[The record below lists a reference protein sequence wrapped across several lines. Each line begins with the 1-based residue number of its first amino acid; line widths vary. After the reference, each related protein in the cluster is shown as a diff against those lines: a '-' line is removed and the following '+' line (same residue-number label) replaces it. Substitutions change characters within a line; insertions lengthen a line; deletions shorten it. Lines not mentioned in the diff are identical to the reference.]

1 MKLVNAKV
9 FIDGAF
15 VDGGVEF
22 TDVIQAAGADVTGD
36 TGCCGSAEDGLGAD
50 CPAEK
55 AAASETAEAGVIDC
69 GGAYIIPGFVDI
81 HTHAA
86 VDEDASDGTI
96 EGLEKMSLYYA
107 ARGVTSWCPT
117 TMTLSEET
125 LTKAVK
131 AAAAF
136 KRPENGAKV
145 AGINLEG
152 PFINIEKKGAQNGEF
167 VKAPDIDMFNR
178 LYDASEGLV
187 KLITVAPETEGAIEF
202 IKEASK
208 KVTVSLGHTDADY
221 DTAMKAYEAGARHTT
236 HLYNAMPSLHHRK
249 PGVIAAASDAGA
261 TVELIVDGFHSHPS
275 VVRLTQRLFADK
287 LVMIS
292 DSARCSGMPDG
303 EYELGGLPITM
314 INGKAVLTG
323 TDTLA
328 GSTIHLM
335 DGFLRGIKFGIPI
348 EEAVEATTIRPAR
361 VIGADDK
368 IGSIAP
374 GKCADLIVL
383 TPDLDIV
390 DVYIDGRPIG

>member
-9 FIDGAF
+9 FIDGSF
-15 VDGGVEF
+15 VDGGIEF
-22 TDVIQAAGADVTGD
+22 DDRIIAAGSEVKEEGV
-36 TGCCGSAEDGLGAD
+36 D
-50 CPAEK
+50 CR
-55 AAASETAEAGVIDC
+55 
-69 GGAYIIPGFVDI
+69 GAYIIPGFVDI
-81 HTHAA
+81 HSHAA
-86 VDEDASDGTI
+86 VDEDASDGKL
-96 EGLEKMSLYYA
+96 EGLEKMSVYYA

-125 LTKAVK
+125 LTRAVK

-145 AGINLEG
+145 AGVNLEG

-178 LYDASEGLV
+178 LYEASEGLV

-208 KVTVSLGHTDADY
+208 KVTVSLGHTDSDY
-221 DTAMKAYEAGARHTT
+221 DTAMKAYEAGAKHTT

-275 VVRLTQRLFADK
+275 VVRLTERLFGDK

-303 EYELGGLPITM
+303 DYELGGLPITM
-314 INGKAVLTG
+314 INGKAVLKG

-335 DGFLRGIKFGIPI
+335 DGFLRGIKFGLPM
-348 EEAVEATTIRPAR
+348 ERVVEATTITPAR
-361 VIGADDK
+361 VIGVDDK
-368 IGSIAP
+368 VGSIAA

-383 TPDLDIV
+383 DKDLNII
-390 DVYIDGRPIG
+390 DVYIDGKKIER